1 MRIFVIRHPE
11 TEANVSKLIY
21 GRTESPYT
29 QRGIDSIKWVL
40 NKLKDTKLSA
50 VYTSPMQRTVKLASA
65 ISGQQGCPISVSE
78 ALREMDFG
86 VFENMTRSEVEG
98 KHREHY
104 EDYMANYTSYRIP
117 EGESFQDVYAR
128 LSAFLKPL
136 LLEEGMIALV
146 THGMVMK
153 AAIAILLGLS
163 ADTVWHFSTIP
174 ATILEIEYRD
184 DYGVLI
190 ELTAPEEPKPEN
202 ILKPK

>member
-29 QRGIDSIKWVL
+29 QRGLDSIQWVL
-40 NKLKDTKLSA
+40 NKLKDMKIDA
-50 VYTSPMQRTVKLASA
+50 IYTSPMQRTVKLASA
-65 ISGQQGCPISVSE
+65 ISVQQGCSIIVSE

-86 VFENMTRSEVEG
+86 LFENMTRYEAEE

-104 EDYMANYTSYRIP
+104 DSYMADYTSYRIP

-128 LSAFLKPL
+128 LSAFINPL
-136 LLEEGMIALV
+136 LIEEGTIVLI

-153 AAIAILLGLS
+153 ASIAMLLGLETD
-163 ADTVWHFSTIP
+163 AVWHFRTNP

-184 DYGVLI
+184 QYGVLI
-190 ELTAPEEPKPEN
+190 ELTAPNESWPEKACG
-202 ILKPK
+202 LE